1 MKIGIVIPTY
11 QKIDGTTSSLLTRA
25 LNSIKNQTFKD
36 YKVFLIGDRYEDN
49 DEFIKIATSIIDI
62 DKIYYENLPFAEE
75 RDKYVD
81 NNLALWRYG
90 GVNATNHGI
99 EISLSQGYD
108 YICHLDHDDT
118 WESNHLSLISNTI
131 IKTSAS
137 YVFTK
142 SEHNNSIFPN
152 IISDKEIIEILPKN
166 ESLIH
171 SSMCM
176 NFKEIPLRYRD
187 IFKESGVIGLPAD
200 GDLWDRVR
208 EWIIKNNLK
217 SYLINKMTCVHEKE
231 GYSLN
236 NKLNLKIKMKKI
248 SLISTYCDTQEK
260 LDVLS
265 KNIDNV
271 KKLGID
277 VIVISP
283 FFLPE
288 SIQKKCDYFFLTK
301 DNPVLDWPQKAIYF
315 WEIFKLGD
323 KSIKISRTVPD
334 YGWAGL
340 YQVKKLSEIAL
351 SLDYDYFYHI
361 IYDIKFDETIIN
373 GLLSERKCDVYSSKR
388 DDTIWDVGLH
398 FMIFN
403 RENLQKF
410 ISHIT
415 LQNYLD
421 SEGGDAFVWLHRLIN
436 IFPYN
441 IVRTPVEDEIYY
453 YKGKNFFN
461 SSPIEN
467 LKFFVDKNDDEP
479 TTVKLLFYDINE
491 PKNILLTIGEN
502 KYQYDMIG
510 NSLFDLG
517 FDKYNIPYVSIEY
530 NGINYEITKI
540 IEKIKHNTLK
550 EVE

>member
-1 MKIGIVIPTY
+1 
-11 QKIDGTTSSLLTRA
+11 
-25 LNSIKNQTFKD
+25 
-36 YKVFLIGDRYEDN
+36 
-49 DEFIKIATSIIDI
+49 
-62 DKIYYENLPFAEE
+62 
-75 RDKYVD
+75 
-81 NNLALWRYG
+81 
-90 GVNATNHGI
+90 
-99 EISLSQGYD
+99 
-108 YICHLDHDDT
+108 
-118 WESNHLSLISNTI
+118 
-131 IKTSAS
+131 
-137 YVFTK
+137 
-142 SEHNNSIFPN
+142 
-152 IISDKEIIEILPKN
+152 
-166 ESLIH
+166 
-171 SSMCM
+171 M